1 MTIREIVSRLREI
14 VDEEAAIVGEACA
27 LQTRLRERNPES
39 ATHVTNLLTYLIPE
53 INTERG
59 RLRALIRKLEG
70 RDGNTVCDESWD
82 SVVSLPAERLSGY
95 RASLAHAKQNQ
106 YE

>member
-59 RLRALIRKLEG
+59 RLRTLIKKLQAK
-70 RDGNTVCDESWD
+70 DGGAECDEGWEKT
-82 SVVSLPAERLSGY
+82 LTLAEERLSGY

>member
-14 VDEEAAIVGEACA
+14 ADEEGTIVAEACS

-39 ATHVTNLLTYLIPE
+39 ATHVTNLLTYLIPA

-59 RLRALIRKLEG
+59 RLRALIKKLEK
-70 RDGNTVCDESWD
+70 RDGDTVCDESWD
-82 SVVSLPAERLSGY
+82 SVIAIPTERLLGY
-95 RASLAHAKQNQ
+95 RESLAHAKQNQ